1 MAPGSLRCPAQV
13 RIRAGVPFLPTE
25 GLGTLQPCSWPSL
38 PTPGQIFRGNG
49 PLARPPALGIGL
61 QDRPRRIH
69 LRLCGRRSGFLYCEC
84 GQNLSAVSMEGLQ
97 LCALPF
103 PGTLLASRA
112 GWQLR
117 TQGQPA
123 LFYQQQ
129 EHQGQV
135 ATLRESWPGLRPRA
149 AAAALAW
156 ARRFPAT

>member
-25 GLGTLQPCSWPSL
+25 ALGTLQPCSWPSL
-38 PTPGQIFRGNG
+38 PIPGQIFRGNG

-103 PGTLLASRA
+103 PGTLLDSRLQLASA
-112 GWQLR
+112 GQSSR
-117 TQGQPA
+117 M
-123 LFYQQQ
+123 
-129 EHQGQV
+129 
-135 ATLRESWPGLRPRA
+135 A
-149 AAAALAW
+149 AENSGSASPVL
-156 ARRFPAT
+156 PATGTPGPGCHPQGVLARP